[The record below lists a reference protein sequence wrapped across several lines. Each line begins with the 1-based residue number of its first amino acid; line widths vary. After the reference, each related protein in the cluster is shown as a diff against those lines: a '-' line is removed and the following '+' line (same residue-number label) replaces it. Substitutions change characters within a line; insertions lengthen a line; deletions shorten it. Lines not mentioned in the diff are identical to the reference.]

1 MESVRGSLILE
12 AIALPTEPQ
21 PLPKTDNIFGLRNNQ
36 TLLILNPLVLKIS
49 ASKVLK
55 LFV

>member
-1 MESVRGSLILE
+1 MKSVRGSLILE

-49 ASKVLK
+49 A
-55 LFV
+55 